1 MARNPEYAIIVSMGT
16 VNLTNH
22 FLIAMP
28 ALQDSNF
35 SGTLTYICR
44 HDDHGAMGLV
54 VNRPMNMTLGTLF
67 NQIDIPLSEDA
78 LSEQPVYF
86 GGPVQTD
93 RGFVLHSPLGHWRST
108 LRVSEDVGLT
118 TSRDILEEMGRGQRP
133 LSTLISLGYAGW
145 EAGQL
150 EHEIK
155 LNSWLTVEA
164 RMEVVFALPAESRLS
179 AALSI
184 LGVDPAYLSGEA
196 GHA

>member
-1 MARNPEYAIIVSMGT
+1 MTT

-28 ALQDSNF
+28 AMQDLNF

-44 HDDHGAMGLV
+44 HNDQGALGLI
-54 VNRPMNMTLGTLF
+54 VNRPTDITLVQLF
-67 NQIDIPLSEDA
+67 NQIEVNVENDIFNDNI
-78 LSEQPVYF
+78 VYL

-93 RGFVLHSPLGHWRST
+93 RGFVLHSPVGQWRSS
-108 LRVSEDVGLT
+108 LKINDQLALT
-118 TSRDILEEMGRGQRP
+118 TSKDILEEIAKGSATNQ
-133 LSTLISLGYAGW
+133 LFVSLGYAGW

-150 EHEIK
+150 EEEIK

-164 RMEVVFALPAESRLS
+164 DAEIIFNTPSEQRFNAAVRLLGFD
-179 AALSI
+179 LSM
-184 LGVDPAYLSGEA
+184 LSDEA

>member
-1 MARNPEYAIIVSMGT
+1 MAS

-44 HDDHGAMGLV
+44 HDDNGAMGLV
-54 VNRPMNMTLGTLF
+54 VNRPTSLTLENLF
-67 NQIDIPLSEDA
+67 NQIDIPLSQEDLGA
-78 LSEQPVYF
+78 LPVYF

-93 RGFVLHSPLGHWRST
+93 RGFVLHSPVGHWRST
-108 LRVSEDVGLT
+108 LSVNDEIGLT
-118 TSRDILEEMGRGQRP
+118 TSRDILEEVSRGQP
-133 LSTLISLGYAGW
+133 PQGMLISLGYAGW

-150 EHEIK
+150 ENEIK

-164 RMEVVFALPAESRLS
+164 RQDVIFNLPAEARFS
-179 AALSI
+179 AALGI
-184 LGVDPAYLSGEA
+184 LGIDRTYLSDEA

>member
-1 MARNPEYAIIVSMGT
+1 MGP

-28 ALQDSNF
+28 AMQDLNF

-44 HDDHGAMGLV
+44 HDENGALGLV
-54 VNRPMNMTLGTLF
+54 VNRPTDITLQSLF
-67 NQIDIPLSEDA
+67 DQINIPLDQQSLA
-78 LSEQPVYF
+78 QSPVYF

-93 RGFVLHSPLGHWRST
+93 RGFVLHSPLGHYRST
-108 LRVSEDVGLT
+108 LRVTDHVGLT
-118 TSRDILEEMGRGQRP
+118 TSKDILEEVARGEMP
-133 LSTLISLGYAGW
+133 KGLFISLGYAGW

-150 EHEIK
+150 EEEIK

-164 RMEVVFALPAESRLS
+164 HMDVVFERSAETRFV
-179 AALSI
+179 AAMDL
-184 LGVDPAYLSGEA
+184 LGINLTHLSGEA